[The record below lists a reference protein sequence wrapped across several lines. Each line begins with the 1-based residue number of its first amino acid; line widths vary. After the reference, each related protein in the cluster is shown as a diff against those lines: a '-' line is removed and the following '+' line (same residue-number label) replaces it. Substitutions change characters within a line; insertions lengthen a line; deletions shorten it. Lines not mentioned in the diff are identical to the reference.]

1 MKAQLI
7 LSDTPQGIKVELKWR
22 ENGVQDNLAQSLSMN
37 LLTNLSIQIRDL
49 ETSGALVIF
58 KDKNSCNL

>member
-7 LSDTPQGIKVELKWR
+7 LSDTTQGIKVELKWR

-49 ETSGALVIF
+49 ENSGALVIF

>member
-7 LSDTPQGIKVELKWR
+7 LSDTTQGIKLELKWR

-49 ETSGALVIF
+49 ENSGALVIF